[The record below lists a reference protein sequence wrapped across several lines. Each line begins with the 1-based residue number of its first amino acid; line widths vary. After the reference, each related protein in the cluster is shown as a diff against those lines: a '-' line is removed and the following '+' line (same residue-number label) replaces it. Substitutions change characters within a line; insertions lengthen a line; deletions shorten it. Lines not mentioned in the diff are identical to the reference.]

1 MVPPKTMILGPA
13 GRRGTRLK
21 LGSILLT
28 LLMSL
33 LQIAVGLV
41 MVVALSLIVGKLF
54 GAAMGYRSFVAFLLL
69 LCIGWAAVHR
79 KRRHEESP

>member
-1 MVPPKTMILGPA
+1 MLFV
-13 GRRGTRLK
+13 
-21 LGSILLT
+21 
-28 LLMSL
+28 SL

-41 MVVALSLIVGKLF
+41 VVVVLSILVGKLL
-54 GAAMGYRSFVAFLLL
+54 GAAMGYRAFVAFLLL

>member
-1 MVPPKTMILGPA
+1 
-13 GRRGTRLK
+13 
-21 LGSILLT
+21 
-28 LLMSL
+28 MSL

-69 LCIGWAAVHR
+69 LLCIGWAAVHR